1 MNERAKELIEMLQGE
16 GFELSP
22 CDIVDINSL
31 CDDVDRSCEDNVTSP
46 LVAWAG
52 DTPFYQST
60 IQAALWFKNYACF
73 WWEKDSL
80 FAALAWCSAHSSD
93 AWFFEKWEDEK
104 KTRKEIERWLKGL
117 NCTEAELI
125 FAVGYVNKS
134 GEDNEFCSESEN
146 ELINDCPYTKI
157 IHEMIAAELGLTVAE
172 IKTMTYQSCTDI
184 LTRWARNK
192 CAFNGGDTDSIKNRL
207 ARTSNIALMRK
218 IQEIR
223 GRENG
228 S

>member
-16 GFELSP
+16 GFKLSP

-52 DTPFYQST
+52 DTPIYQGTLQSEM
-60 IQAALWFKNYACF
+60 WFRNYALT
-73 WWEKDSL
+73 WWEGNSL
-80 FAALAWCSAHSSD
+80 FVALAWACAHSRKAGFFD
-93 AWFFEKWEDEK
+93 AWDNEKI
-104 KTRKEIERWLKGL
+104 TRKEIEKWLKSL
-117 NCTEAELI
+117 NCTEEELI
-125 FAVGYVNKS
+125 FAVGYVNKAKNS
-134 GEDNEFCSESEN
+134 DADDVIEADIIDN
-146 ELINDCPYTKI
+146 CPYTKM
-157 IHEMIAAELGLTVAE
+157 IHEMIAAELGLSVAE
-172 IKTMTYQSCTDI
+172 IKVMPFASCTDI

-192 CAFNGGDTDSIKNRL
+192 CAMAGGDADSIKNRL
-207 ARTSNIALMRK
+207 SRSANIKLMK
-218 IQEIR
+218 KLSEIR